1 MNRKGFYMSMIV
13 SAAIP
18 LVAAS
23 LKPGDVMSG
32 FTVKSVTDLPEVQ
45 GRLIR
50 MEYTKNGAD
59 LAWLERDDDNK
70 TFAIGFRTLPYD
82 DTGVPHIIEHSVLC
96 GSEKYPVK
104 EPFVDLLKSSFA
116 TFLNAWTSADSTMYP
131 VCSRNPT
138 DFLNLVDVY
147 MDSVLHP
154 LSVKSPL
161 AFKQEG
167 WHYELD
173 KADGELKRNGV
184 VYSEMKGAFANPER
198 LLYHESSRLLFPDTC
213 YGFVS
218 GGDPKVI
225 PELTFEKY
233 KTFYNRFYHP
243 SNARIFLDGKV
254 DLPAVL
260 AKLDG
265 FLAAYPR
272 AEVDAPVMI
281 QKPVSATKTIEY
293 EIGADE
299 NPEGK
304 VLMSDAWVFGRF
316 DEREKY
322 MAMDIVTDALAG
334 DNDAP
339 LKRALLERGLCEDVR
354 FGVGSHAQLLLSLV
368 VKNVKAENVEAV
380 RRTVRETL
388 ENIVAKGL
396 DHARLAALIDKAE
409 FHDREKDYG
418 GTPRGLAFFSDAYD
432 QWLYGGDPADAFR
445 NASRFASLRAKLGT
459 GWFERLLRA
468 SVLEN
473 PHHAELTMLPS
484 TTLGAARRE
493 AEKAELAK
501 IKASW
506 SKDELDEVLA
516 TCRAL
521 EKHQTTPDRPEDV
534 AKLPLLSIKDVP
546 VKGPVTAREIVSLDG
561 VTVVR
566 PHTQANGVLHL
577 GLYFDVSDLSTEE
590 IADLPML
597 ARVLGDLATA
607 KRPISALRNELD
619 GKLGQFG
626 ISETVYGKVGDAKNA
641 RPFMAVTVSAL
652 ESRKVDVV
660 RLVPEVLL
668 ETAFSDTKA
677 VGDLLKQM
685 RIAAERQTMGLSG
698 RSHPFRRAA
707 AQLSARGVVE
717 DALAGFA
724 QIRRLQAAD
733 AAFAAEGPAY
743 CARLAALAKKVFVKD
758 RLTAFL
764 SDNVPAS
771 FAAEVAAKFPRGTV
785 GVPAPRTLLPRR
797 AEGFRIPAAI
807 GFAARVAHPSPAIHT
822 GRAVVAARILSLNYL
837 WDEIRVKGGAYGGNF
852 RSRADG
858 DAGWLSWNDPNPAR
872 SLDVYATCG
881 DALRKFA
888 DGPESLDRFIVSSVA
903 ATEPYQTPS
912 TETFGAAD
920 LYLSGRTPDDLQ
932 RLRAEMLAT
941 TKADLKAFADTVDA
955 LAKDSAICVL
965 AGPQQLESCSN
976 KLDVVESVVRS
987 K

>member
-1 MNRKGFYMSMIV
+1 MHMKDLGV
-13 SAAIP
+13 SLIAAAAALP
-18 LVAAS
+18 LSA
-23 LKPGDVMSG
+23 LEFTPGDVISG

-59 LAWLERDDDNK
+59 LAWLEREDDNK
-70 TFAIGFRTLPYD
+70 TFAIGFRTLPQD

-116 TFLNAWTSADSTMYP
+116 TFLNAWTSSDSTMYP

-147 MDSVLHP
+147 MDSVFHP
-154 LSVKSPL
+154 LSVKSPM
-161 AFKQEG
+161 AFLQEG

-173 KADGELKRNGV
+173 KEDGELKRNGV

-198 LLYHESSRLLFPDTC
+198 LLHHEMDRLLFPDTC

-218 GGDPKVI
+218 GGDPKAI

-233 KTFYNRFYHP
+233 KAFYNRFYHP

-265 FLAAYPR
+265 FLAPYSR
-272 AEVDAPVMI
+272 ANVDAPVMI
-281 QKPVSATKTIEY
+281 QRPVSASRTIDY

-299 NPEGK
+299 TPEGK

-322 MAMDIVTDALAG
+322 LAMDVLTDALAG

-339 LKRALLERGLCEDVR
+339 LKKALLEKGLCEDAHL
-354 FGVGSHAQLLLSLV
+354 VGGSRAQLYVALV
-368 VKNVKAENVEAV
+368 VKNVRRENVEAV

-388 ENIVAKGL
+388 EGVAAKGL
-396 DHARLAALIDKAE
+396 DHARLSALIDRAE
-409 FHDREKDYG
+409 FHDREKDYNSM
-418 GTPRGLAFFSDAYD
+418 PRGLAFFSDAYD
-432 QWLYGGDPADAFR
+432 QWLYGGEPADAFR
-445 NASRFASLRAKLGT
+445 NASRFTALRAKLET
-459 GWFERLLRA
+459 GWFEQLVRTTF
-468 SVLEN
+468 LEN
-473 PHHAELTMLPS
+473 PHHADLTMIPS
-484 TTLGAARRE
+484 PTLGAQRRA

-506 SKDELDEVLA
+506 SKEELDRVIA
-516 TCRAL
+516 TSRDL
-521 EKHQTTPDRPEDV
+521 EKHQMTPDRPEDT
-534 AKLPLLSIKDVP
+534 AKLPRLSVKDIP
-546 VKGPVTAREIVSLDG
+546 AKGPVTEREIVDLDG
-561 VTVVR
+561 VTVIR
-566 PHTQANGVLHL
+566 PRTQANGVLHL
-577 GLYFDVSDLSTEE
+577 GLSFDVSDLSTEE
-590 IADLPML
+590 VADLPML

-607 KRPISALRNELD
+607 KHPIIALRNELD
-619 GKLGQFG
+619 GKIGNFG
-626 ISETVYGKVGDAKNA
+626 IHPDVFAKAGDAANA
-641 RPFMAVTVSAL
+641 RIYMTVTVSAL
-652 ESRKVDVV
+652 ETRKADVL

-668 ETAFSDTKA
+668 ETSFVDTKA
-677 VGDLLKQM
+677 VGDLLKQR
-685 RIAAERQTMGLSG
+685 RIASERQTMGLSG

-707 AQLSARGVVE
+707 AQLSAHGVLE
-717 DALAGFA
+717 DTLSGFA
-724 QIRRLQAAD
+724 QIRHLQDSDSAYTTNAT
-733 AAFAAEGPAY
+733 AY
-743 CARLAALAKKVFVKD
+743 CERLAELAKRVFVKD
-758 RLTAFL
+758 RLTACL
-764 SDNVPAS
+764 SDNIQVD
-771 FAAEVAAKFPRGTV
+771 FVGEIAAKFPRGTV
-785 GVPAPRTLLPRR
+785 GAPAVRTLRPRR

-807 GFAARVAHPSPAIHT
+807 GFAARVAHPTPAIYT

-837 WDEIRVKGGAYGGNF
+837 WEEIRVKGGAYGGNF

-858 DAGWLSWNDPNPAR
+858 DAGWLSWNDPKPAR

-888 DGPESLDRFIVSSVA
+888 EGPEALDRFIVSSVA

-912 TETFGAAD
+912 TETFGAAN
-920 LYLSGRTPDDLQ
+920 LYLSGRTPEDLQ

-941 TKADLKAFADTVDA
+941 TKADLKDFADTVDA

-976 KLDVVESVVRS
+976 KLDVVESVTR
-987 K
+987 